1 MRRLLSIILIIL
13 IAVSLVAVSGCSGG
27 GARLELNTDFKKP
40 TTLGDGEGKRVKVIL
55 LLGQSNATGCA
66 LNSYLEKNV
75 GTEQYSK
82 YEDGFSSVLTNYSVD
97 NWTNTSNG
105 EFVKTAVGFG
115 HRGEYF
121 GPELGMAEVLSEAYP
136 NETVII
142 LKYTYSGSCLKT
154 QWLDGKKRGE
164 IYNACIKFTETYM
177 DALLESNYDAK
188 IGAICWMQGESD
200 AIGQL
205 ADKYYDNQKRFVSF
219 LREDLNRYADDGKI
233 YFIDAGIQAGDIFPK
248 YEVVNEAK
256 ARLASESEL
265 NLYFSTID
273 AGLTTGYEPEEAPDL
288 AHYDSMS
295 ELKLGHLFAEYIIS
309 SYEKRN

>member
-1 MRRLLSIILIIL
+1 MRRLLSIFLIIL
-13 IAVSLVAVSGCSGG
+13 MVSLPVAVCGCSG

-40 TTLGDGEGKRVKVIL
+40 TALGDGGGKRVKVIL

-82 YEDGFSSVLTNYSVD
+82 YEEGFSSVLTNFSVD
-97 NWTNTSNG
+97 NQLNTSGG
-105 EFVKTAVGFG
+105 EFVKTTVGFG

-136 NETVII
+136 NETVVI

-164 IYNACIKFTETYM
+164 IYSACIKFTETYM

-200 AIGQL
+200 AIGHL
-205 ADKYYDNQKRFVSF
+205 ASKYYDNQKRFVSF
-219 LREDLNRYADDGKI
+219 LREDLDKYADDGKI

-248 YEVVNEAK
+248 YEVVNSAK

-273 AGLTTGYEPEEAPDL
+273 EGLTTGYEPEESPDR

-295 ELKLGHLFAEYIIS
+295 ELKLGRLFAEYIIS